1 MIPRSYRNNNHQTRI
16 VTPASEG
23 VEAVAEIVQRDLY
36 NHDGPGIT
44 YKVVKKA
51 KP

>member
-1 MIPRSYRNNNHQTRI
+1 MVERSYRNNNHQTRI

-23 VEAVAEIVQRDLY
+23 VEAVTETVQRDLY
-36 NHDGPGIT
+36 NHKKKGIT